1 MRIIFTIAA
10 VALLANPVCAGE
22 TPTENRLGV
31 SAERLAAN
39 EKPEPGTVLS
49 RYRWC
54 QKRFDHGY
62 EWYKEQKKCL
72 RLAPNKKRKDH
83 GTKEIKSRPVQ

>member
-1 MRIIFTIAA
+1 MKTMFVIIAMAA
-10 VALLANPVCAGE
+10 LSNPVFAEE

-39 EKPEPGTVLS
+39 EKPESGTVLS

-62 EWYKEQKKCL
+62 EWDKVEKRCL
-72 RLAPNKKRKDH
+72 RLAPNSKRKDD
-83 GTKEIKSRPVQ
+83 GKEIKSRPVR